1 MYRRLLIEC
10 SSQYDKFA
18 IVDRDKNLK
27 HIQIIPK
34 KGTPRVGQIYRGR
47 VKFYSSTMHSGIID
61 IGERRE
67 VFLSSAHRLIVG
79 EELLVQILREEE
91 KTKKAK
97 ASTDITIGG
106 EYTVLIKGEKQVI
119 VSKKN
124 ANDHN
129 AQELARKLKDR
140 LKPEFGILLRTKASL
155 DKIDEIYNELDVLE
169 SKFDLLQQQG
179 IGLKFD
185 PYDLMDVAKKLW
197 EEYEPEQIFCNEK
210 EICKA
215 LKRLL
220 ESQEV
225 EVMHDDLYL
234 FDKNRV
240 KLQDILK
247 KEYIYHDFSLSIDYL
262 EALCV
267 VDVNSGYMKP
277 GAIRENKILELN
289 KEAFLETV
297 RLLELLGIGGMVLI
311 DFISMNKI
319 GQKKLEDFIEKNL
332 KNHYNRDR
340 KIITH
345 SMANSSM
352 MQLVIEKSER
362 DLVHTLGT
370 ACRHCQGTGLMLNEK
385 ALLDLFEV
393 DLLPMVEQYRQRSI
407 TVNIPR
413 FMSARRVD
421 EVCDLLSKYSI
432 DHRIVYS
439 DIDRITID

>member
-1 MYRRLLIEC
+1 MSRRLLIEC
-10 SSQYDKFA
+10 SAQYDKFA
-18 IVDRDKNLK
+18 IVDRDKKLE

-47 VKFYSSTMHSGIID
+47 VKFYSSTMHSAIID
-61 IGERRE
+61 IGERGE
-67 VFLSSAHRLIVG
+67 IFLPSPHRLIVG
-79 EELLVQILREEE
+79 EELLVQIIREEE

-97 ASTDITIGG
+97 GSTDITIGG
-106 EYTVLIKGEKQVI
+106 EYIVLIKAEQQVI

-140 LKPEFGILLRTKASL
+140 LTSEFGILLRTKASL
-155 DKIDEIYNELDVLE
+155 DQIDGIYDELDDLE
-169 SKFDLLQQQG
+169 SKFALLQQQG

-185 PYDLMDVAKKLW
+185 PYDLIDVARKLW
-197 EEYEPEQIFCNEK
+197 DEYKPIEIFCNDK
-210 EICKA
+210 EICKV
-215 LKRLL
+215 LKRSLAP
-220 ESQEV
+220 QGIEV
-225 EVMHDDLYL
+225 VHDDLYL

-247 KEYIYHDFSLSIDYL
+247 KEYICDDFSLSIDYL

-277 GAIRENKILELN
+277 GAIREKKILELN
-289 KEAFLETV
+289 QEAFLETV

-370 ACRHCQGTGLMLNEK
+370 PCRHCQGTGLMLNEK

-393 DLLPMVEQYRQRSI
+393 EFLPMIEQYQQRSI

-413 FMSARRVD
+413 FMSAKSVE
-421 EVCDLLSKYSI
+421 EVCDLLSEYSI

-439 DIDRITID
+439 DIDRIKID